1 MRLLVTGGL
10 GFIGSNFCRLIL
22 AEHKDYE
29 LVNVDKVGLGAN
41 PANLRDIENN
51 RRYRFIKGDICDA
64 ALMDKTVKQV
74 DAVVNVAAE
83 THVDRSISDPYTFL
97 QNNTLGTYTI
107 LEALRKHN
115 DEAKFVQV
123 STDEVYGEIPEGAFT
138 EKDAVK
144 PSNPYSASKAAADM
158 FVQAYHKTYG
168 MKTFITRCTNNFGPY
183 QFPEKLIPKTIIRAM
198 RDLPIPVYGS
208 GKNVREWIYVV
219 DHCAAVL
226 SVLKK
231 GVAGEVYNVSSG
243 SELSNIELVKK
254 ILVQLGKPD
263 KLITFVED
271 RPGHDIRYCLDSSK
285 IQTALGWKPKF
296 SFAKA
301 LTSTVKW
308 YVDNEEWW
316 RPLAT
321 EQVLSPTP
329 WKPRG
334 HS

>member
-1 MRLLVTGGL
+1 
-10 GFIGSNFCRLIL
+10 
-22 AEHKDYE
+22 
-29 LVNVDKVGLGAN
+29 
-41 PANLRDIENN
+41 
-51 RRYRFIKGDICDA
+51 
-64 ALMDKTVKQV
+64 
-74 DAVVNVAAE
+74 
-83 THVDRSISDPYTFL
+83 
-97 QNNTLGTYTI
+97 
-107 LEALRKHN
+107 
-115 DEAKFVQV
+115 
-123 STDEVYGEIPEGAFT
+123 
-138 EKDAVK
+138 
-144 PSNPYSASKAAADM
+144 
-158 FVQAYHKTYG
+158 
-168 MKTFITRCTNNFGPY
+168 
-183 QFPEKLIPKTIIRAM
+183 M

-285 IQTALGWKPKF
+285 IQAALGWKPKF
-296 SFAKA
+296 SFTKA

-308 YVDNEEWW
+308 YVNNEEWW